1 MWDTMTQLS
10 ENAKPTRHGRAAQSI
25 SGLVCLPAKK
35 SFILGL
41 FGSGDVFHI
50 LRHKKADTSA
60 ARPLQIKIWVDNR
73 NVFQFSIKH
82 KH

>member
-1 MWDTMTQLS
+1 MAGQHSLYLGWFVSQL
-10 ENAKPTRHGRAAQSI
+10 KRA
-25 SGLVCLPAKK
+25 L
-35 SFILGL
+35 L

-60 ARPLQIKIWVDNR
+60 ARSLQIKTWVDNR
-73 NVFQFSIKH
+73 DVLQFSIKH